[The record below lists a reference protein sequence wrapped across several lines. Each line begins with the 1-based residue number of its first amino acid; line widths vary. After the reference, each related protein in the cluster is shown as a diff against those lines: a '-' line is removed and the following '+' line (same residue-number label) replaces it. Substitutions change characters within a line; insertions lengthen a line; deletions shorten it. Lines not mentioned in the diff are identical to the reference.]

1 MVLLSH
7 RTLLRSC
14 KSPLVRM
21 FVRRFDESGFD
32 GKLSSVH
39 RRACKILPVNFVI
52 FRPAHTHAF
61 FSEPAVKALHMG
73 VMDRL
78 TGLDVTKGGFST
90 PRPRPGSGDWSVP
103 GRCRS
108 GCQGVCHADPTSY
121 LRMCG
126 SRGQVKIP
134 GAPLPALLLSLVHC
148 LVMQFC
154 ITIKFEA

>member
-14 KSPLVRM
+14 KSPVVRM

-61 FSEPAVKALHMG
+61 FSEPAVKTLHMG

-78 TGLDVTKGGFST
+78 AGLDVTKVDFPLHGPGQEVATGQFRAVVAADAKASAT
-90 PRPRPGSGDWSVP
+90 PTRNHT
-103 GRCRS
+103 C
-108 GCQGVCHADPTSY
+108 VCADPGGRSKY
-121 LRMCG
+121 LVHLFRP
-126 SRGQVKIP
+126 SLVTR
-134 GAPLPALLLSLVHC
+134 PLPGNAVLHYNR
-148 LVMQFC
+148 
-154 ITIKFEA
+154 I